1 MDVPFMLKE
10 FIEFHEAFATAVVL
24 MGHPRAARALVN
36 RAIARLKLRPC
47 GNSKLLTH
55 VP

>member
-1 MDVPFMLKE
+1 MDVPLMLKE
-10 FIEFHEAFATAVVL
+10 FIEFHEAFTTAVAL
-24 MGHPRAARALVN
+24 MVHPRAARALANGV
-36 RAIARLKLRPC
+36 IASLKLPPC